1 VSIYVL
7 QAFQART
14 CADLQ
19 WITDAGLCASLGAR
33 LGRARQ
39 ALTQANRIG
48 ARAELRSFLSELE
61 ARHGAGLPVND
72 NAYWLLKVNAESM
85 VRRLE

>member
-1 VSIYVL
+1 VL
-7 QAFQART
+7 QAFQARS

-19 WITDAGLCASLGAR
+19 WITDTGLCASLGAR

-39 ALTQANRIG
+39 ALARADRTG

-61 ARHGAGLPVND
+61 ARHGAGLPVSD
-72 NAYWLLKVNAESM
+72 NAYWLLKVNAGALLG
-85 VRRLE
+85 RLE